1 MDPKQV
7 AVILTLVTSRVAV
20 FDPSHQMLKS
30 LFTLSPNDPNFA
42 IKFLS
47 LRNFDSISATPPVPD
62 LDNDRQNLQ
71 PDQNKQDAI
80 QDIHIRL
87 IQDLD
92 YPDRTYLRQ
101 AYKYLTDFLTTRST
115 STDSDHLNDYGQP
128 KSDSNNLW
136 YQVIEELNRSPRK
149 RKL

>member
-7 AVILTLVTSRVAV
+7 AIILTLVSSRVAV

-30 LFTLSPNDPNFA
+30 LFTLSPNDPKFA

-115 STDSDHLNDYGQP
+115 PTDSDYLNDYGQL

-136 YQVIEELNRSPRK
+136 YQVIEELNRAPRK
-149 RKL
+149 LKL